1 MRRIASHYILYQH
14 CYRLHYVELD
24 ERNVVV
30 ALHPLQEEIAGT
42 AFYDGI
48 LLLWPQSQDPLDVRA
63 LWPDGLPASLS
74 QLCNDLLQLDSWKRV
89 DPAEPVQVWHL
100 SADRKIFLPLHT
112 F

>member
-30 ALHPLQEEIAGT
+30 SLRPLQEEISGT

-48 LLLWPQSQDPLDVRA
+48 LLLWPQSKEPFDTRA
-63 LWPDGLPASLS
+63 IWPAGLPAGLA
-74 QLCNDLLQLDSWKRV
+74 QICNDLLQFVSWNQLDLA
-89 DPAEPVQVWHL
+89 DPVQVLQL